1 VSAPPRAHVVSFLSV
16 AILGFL
22 SLRAPLTSIWSRD
35 IDGTAPFNDSIQ
47 QADLKADLFF
57 LASDAMKGR
66 LTTTPEN
73 QLAGEFIQ
81 SRFERLGLKPAGP
94 NGSYYQPFD
103 LVSASLGEEN
113 LLEVVKGKS
122 STAPIQS
129 GEDYYP
135 LSFSASGTAQG
146 PLVFAGFGI
155 SAPELS
161 YDDYHGNNIEGKIV
175 MVLDHEPGE
184 KSPTSPFD
192 GVVSSEYSQPI
203 QKALTAQGR
212 GAVAIVFVRDVHNHP
227 QPYDFAATASRY
239 WPDRSQG
246 QTGFLLASQVERV
259 RIPAVRISPALA
271 QTLLLGPGR
280 KLQALSQAAETRIGM
295 PPLQVPGV
303 EVALS
308 TSVNRHTTSDRNVVA
323 FVEGSDESVKDEWV
337 IVCAHYDH
345 EGVDKDGQVYNGADD
360 NGSGTVAL
368 IEIAEA
374 YAQAAREG
382 LRPRRSVLFAA
393 WNSEE
398 SGLLGAWAYTEQQ
411 LAPLPKTVAV
421 LNMDMIG
428 RNQTVAPNG
437 GYAYGDLEPQT
448 SESNR
453 NTVHIV
459 GPTFS
464 HDLMAELEKANR
476 AFGLELKT
484 GFDNDPSNVVR
495 RSDQWPFL
503 QRDVPALMIT
513 TGSHPDYHTVNDT
526 PEKINYEKMER
537 IARMVH
543 QLSWNLAQDEGRP
556 KIASR

>member
-1 VSAPPRAHVVSFLSV
+1 MSMPPRAHAVSLLSV
-16 AILGFL
+16 AILGFWT
-22 SLRAPLTSIWSRD
+22 LRAPLTSIWSADLDRA
-35 IDGTAPFNDSIQ
+35 APFNDSIHQ
-47 QADLKADLFF
+47 DDLKADLFF
-57 LASDAMKGR
+57 LASDAMRGR

-73 QLAGEFIQ
+73 QLAGKFIQ

-113 LLEVVKGKS
+113 LLEVMTGGN
-122 STAPIQS
+122 STGPLQS

-135 LSFSASGTAQG
+135 LSFSASGTVRG
-146 PLVFAGFGI
+146 LVVYAGFGI
-155 SAPELS
+155 SAPNLS
-161 YDDYHGNNIEGKIV
+161 YDDYHGKDIEGKIV
-175 MVLDHEPGE
+175 LALDHEPSE
-184 KSPTSPFD
+184 KSPMSPFD

-212 GAVAIVFVRDVHNHP
+212 GAVAILFVRDVHNHAR
-227 QPYDFAATASRY
+227 PYDFAASAKRY
-239 WPDRSQG
+239 WPDRSQS
-246 QTGFLLASQVERV
+246 QTRFLLASMVERV

-271 QTLLLGPGR
+271 QTLLLGTGR
-280 KLQALSQAAETRIGM
+280 KLQALSQAAETKIGM
-295 PPLQVPGV
+295 PLLQVPGV

-345 EGVDKDGQVYNGADD
+345 EGTDKNGQVYNGADD

-411 LAPLPKTVAV
+411 LAPLLKTVAV

-428 RNQTVAPNG
+428 RNQTVPPNG
-437 GYAYGDLEPQT
+437 GYRYRGLEPQT

-459 GPTFS
+459 GHTFS
-464 HDLMAELEKANR
+464 NDLMAELEKANQ

-484 GFDNDPSNVVR
+484 GFDNDPSNVLR
-495 RSDQWPFL
+495 LSDQWPFL